1 MEDAIAGSLRW
12 PLGVDTPDNG
22 SRRARRDVEVGRQSL
37 YTEEFRKDAVA
48 LYRAADGKRTYA
60 AVAADVGISGETLRT
75 WVRKDTARNGRSQ
88 DRSTGADGT
97 EADELARLRAE
108 NARLRGAEKEWQ
120 LEREILRRAAA
131 YFAKEVK

>member
-1 MEDAIAGSLRW
+1 M
-12 PLGVDTPDNG
+12 
-22 SRRARRDVEVGRQSL
+22 GRQSL

-60 AVAADVGISGETLRT
+60 DVAADVGVSGETLRT
-75 WVRKDTARNGRSQ
+75 WVRKDTAARNARSQ

>member
-1 MEDAIAGSLRW
+1 
-12 PLGVDTPDNG
+12 
-22 SRRARRDVEVGRQSL
+22 VGRQSL

-60 AVAADVGISGETLRT
+60 DVAADVGVSGETLRT
-75 WVRKDTARNGRSQ
+75 WVRKDTARNARSQ
-88 DRSTGADGT
+88 DCSTGADGT

>member
-1 MEDAIAGSLRW
+1 M
-12 PLGVDTPDNG
+12 
-22 SRRARRDVEVGRQSL
+22 GRQSL

-48 LYRAADGKRTYA
+48 LYRAANGKRTYA
-60 AVAADVGISGETLRT
+60 DVGVSGETLRT
-75 WVRKDTARNGRSQ
+75 WVRKDTARNARSQ
-88 DRSTGADGT
+88 DRNTGADGT

>member
-1 MEDAIAGSLRW
+1 M
-12 PLGVDTPDNG
+12 
-22 SRRARRDVEVGRQSL
+22 GRQSL

-108 NARLRGAEKEWQ
+108 KEWQ